1 MVRTNPQSTAATSR
15 ERTLA
20 GLLRAEFDA
29 KSDVSMR
36 KLATQLGVNHSTLS
50 RWLDG
55 KVSPDAERVSG
66 LLACLGVVGDRREQI
81 MRVARGGPSAETWV
95 TPGRPGVAEHLV
107 GVMEMEAQAVA
118 MTEWSPLHVPGLL
131 QTREYARAIISR
143 DRKATSA
150 DVEHRVTLRLGRQ
163 HAILRDDPLPFTAL
177 LGVPAIRGRIGGDE
191 VMIPQLKYLVRIAN
205 RATVT
210 LRLAEVDGDWH
221 GGLLGMFIL
230 YDFAKPLPSIVS
242 LEHHRTASF
251 VDGAPDVEE
260 YKQLASDLLSLAH
273 SQNDSL
279 AMINEEIEKR
289 ETT

>member
-1 MVRTNPQSTAATSR
+1 MVRTNPQSVAATSR

-29 KSDVSMR
+29 RSDISMR
-36 KLATQLGVNHSTLS
+36 QLATQLGVNHSTLS

-95 TPGRPGVAEHLV
+95 TPGPTGVAEHLV
-107 GVMEMEAQAVA
+107 GAMEMEAQAVA
-118 MTEWSPLHVPGLL
+118 ATEWQPLAVPGLL
-131 QTREYARAIISR
+131 HTREYARAIISR

-163 HAILRDDPLPFTAL
+163 HALLRDDPLPYTAI
-177 LGVPAIRGRIGGDE
+177 LGVPAIHGRIGGDE
-191 VMIPQLKYLVRIAN
+191 VMVPQLKYLVRVASREN
-205 RATVT
+205 VT

-221 GGLLGMFIL
+221 GGLLGSFTL
-230 YDFAKPLPSIVS
+230 YDFAEPLPSIVA

-251 VDGAPDVEE
+251 VDGAADVEDYE
-260 YKQLASDLLSLAH
+260 QLAIDLLDLAYSPDESL
-273 SQNDSL
+273 NL
-279 AMINEEIEKR
+279 INEEIKKR